1 MLTRLP
7 PGPSGSTIAG
17 ILLFGL
23 IARNAGAICSPLVI
37 LTGKTWYGS
46 PISSS
51 ATLILRPFGVFQVW
65 SSIVI
70 FCYFPAKTPI
80 SSSPEPQGLATAVSK
95 GRPRVPTVLT
105 AQHRLW
111 NVCPSADR
119 LRPQPAPR
127 AQRLVQISL
136 PRPPC
141 RNHSQT
147 FVRTRRDHAGFG
159 PQKRVL
165 LQSQADH
172 VRSRRRRIARGIDL
186 RGAEG
191 RRP

>member
-65 SSIVI
+65 SSMVI
-70 FCYFPAKTPI
+70 FVI
-80 SSSPEPQGLATAVSK
+80 
-95 GRPRVPTVLT
+95 PRESGGYLVTRNLT
-105 AQHRLW
+105 ALQP
-111 NVCPSADR
+111 PSGNMGHAVDG
-119 LRPQPAPR
+119 A
-127 AQRLVQISL
+127 ISAL
-136 PRPPC
+136 
-141 RNHSQT
+141 
-147 FVRTRRDHAGFG
+147 
-159 PQKRVL
+159 
-165 LQSQADH
+165 
-172 VRSRRRRIARGIDL
+172 
-186 RGAEG
+186 E
-191 RRP
+191 